1 MSAPPSDPTSSPALR
16 ATAPAESGGT
26 GPTSKM
32 TFPPPARV
40 PSQSLSPK
48 TTTAPAR
55 STGAGTDSGS
65 DDGILQLPSD
75 RTSSPRAARR
85 FEAELVFLLPAL
97 LVVLGV
103 FLYLAIERLQ
113 LVPLTYDLELK
124 FALVA
129 VLGYLAVRFVGGVVG
144 TAARR
149 WAGPRRGL
157 LLVSVYRLVA
167 YTVLA
172 LALLVVV
179 GVNSIALLTGGT
191 FAGLVLG
198 LAAQTVISNVMAGIF
213 LLFVRPFEP
222 GDRITM
228 TTWQYGLIAPMYPPK
243 FYSQDTLIP
252 GYTGTVSD
260 IGIAYTSMEL
270 DDGTTFRLPNSVL
283 IGAGIISHELSRRW
297 VRLKYEVPS
306 TIDPE
311 QLLPRLART
320 VRGNRWVCDPTS
332 VRVMV
337 NQATMT
343 SYIIAVDALCRGNQE
358 EPPRS
363 ELLMMTMRLV
373 RELASTSPVRA
384 PAT

>member
-1 MSAPPSDPTSSPALR
+1 MSVPPLDPAPSTSPRAPAPAGSEGKGSAPPTPASPPAQASSQAASPKATN
-16 ATAPAESGGT
+16 ATAKSAWG
-26 GPTSKM
+26 
-32 TFPPPARV
+32 
-40 PSQSLSPK
+40 
-48 TTTAPAR
+48 
-55 STGAGTDSGS
+55 GTDSGP
-65 DDGILQLPSD
+65 DDGTLQPPSE
-75 RTSSPRAARR
+75 RALTPRATRR

-103 FLYLAIERLQ
+103 FLYLVIERLR

-124 FALVA
+124 LALVA

-149 WAGPRRGL
+149 WAGPNRGL

-167 YTVLA
+167 YTALA
-172 LALLVVV
+172 LALLIVV

-252 GYTGTVSD
+252 GYTGVVTD

-297 VRLKYEVPS
+297 VRLKYEVPP

-311 QLLPRLART
+311 QLLPRLARA
-320 VRGNRWVCDPTS
+320 VRGSRWVFDPTS

-337 NQATMT
+337 NQATMS
-343 SYIIAVDALCRGNQE
+343 SYVIAVDALCRGNQE

-363 ELLMMTMRLV
+363 ELLVMTMRLV
-373 RELASTSPVRA
+373 KELASASPARTSA
-384 PAT
+384 S